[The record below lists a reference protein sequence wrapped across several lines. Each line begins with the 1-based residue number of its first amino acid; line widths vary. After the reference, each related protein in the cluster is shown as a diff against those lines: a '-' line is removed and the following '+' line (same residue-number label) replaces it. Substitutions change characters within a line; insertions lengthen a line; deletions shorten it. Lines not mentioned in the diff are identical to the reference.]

1 MELKG
6 PSEAE
11 VKKFIKFETAVDFYT
26 MSSLHFRGKLL
37 WADDTAYHISLEN
50 EKTLTL
56 MKTAIVYYS
65 AV

>member
-11 VKKFIKFETAVDFYT
+11 VKKFIKFETIIDFYT
-26 MSSLHFRGKLL
+26 VSNLHFRGKLL
-37 WADDTAYHISLEN
+37 WVDDTAYHINLEN
-50 EKTLTL
+50 EKTITL
-56 MKTAIVYYS
+56 MKTAIVYYT